1 MRVSVDGLWQQ
12 KHPTPS
18 GSGWEYHWHP
28 ANLPREVLGEASALD
43 LGLGGGGESAWV
55 VGPGWLAWLRSFA
68 AQAPSE
74 QRAYVGLAGVL
85 VRGDGDWDE
94 ALPGVLAA
102 LSLPAAA
109 PYDGRFAPR
118 TLDAPLVALAP
129 VELSPFE
136 ASRAETLARFIV
148 AGGRI
153 GAGAAADDPRLPAL
167 LGKLLAWVPAPGR
180 AEPRRGIFLAL
191 GAGSGRDALPDVDD
205 SLAHYLA
212 LAWQPSAGL
221 PLGYPALAWRLCA
234 EACRP
239 GRPAAELFRELA
251 DLADAW
257 EDVPALSRY
266 LAERVLR
273 PEEVARCDAA
283 APAPLLRGRDAGLLF
298 CRVLH
303 HYGRGLLRGDGLTE
317 RLARVLA
324 LRVLIDHLVRLD
336 EPAAADL
343 PSRHLRRLRYE
354 ALLPDDESAR
364 LLAAAR
370 KQMPSLGGLS

>member
-1 MRVSVDGLWQQ
+1 VRVRVDGLWQQ

-28 ANLPREVLGEASALD
+28 AELPREVLGEASALD
-43 LGLGGGGESAWV
+43 LGLGGGGESAFL

-94 ALPGVLAA
+94 ALPGVLSA
-102 LSLPAAA
+102 LSLPPAA
-109 PYDGRFAPR
+109 PYDGRFSSR
-118 TLDAPLVALAP
+118 ELDAAAVAAAP
-129 VELSPFE
+129 VDLAPFE
-136 ASRAETLARFIV
+136 AARAEALARFAV
-148 AGGRI
+148 AGGRMF
-153 GAGAAADDPRLPAL
+153 AGSAADDARLPAL

-180 AEPRRGIFLAL
+180 AEPRRGIFA
-191 GAGSGRDALPDVDD
+191 ASGRDVLADVDD

-212 LAWQPSAGL
+212 LAWQPPAGL
-221 PLGYPALAWRLCA
+221 PPGYPALAWRLCA

-257 EDVPALSRY
+257 EDAPALSRY

-273 PEEVARCDAA
+273 ADEVARCDAA

-303 HYGRGLLRGDGLTE
+303 HYGRGLLRGDGLAE

-354 ALLPDDESAR
+354 ALLPDDEGAR

-370 KQMPSLGGLS
+370 RQLPSLGGVA

>member
-1 MRVSVDGLWQQ
+1 MRVRVEGLWQQ

-28 ANLPREVLGEASALD
+28 ADLPREVLGEASALD
-43 LGLGGGGESAWV
+43 LGLGGGGESAFL

-85 VRGDGDWDE
+85 VRGDGDWDD
-94 ALPGVLAA
+94 ALPGVLVSLA
-102 LSLPAAA
+102 LPAAA
-109 PYDGRFAPR
+109 PHDGRFAPS
-118 TLDAPLVALAP
+118 TLEPPAVAPMPVDLAP
-129 VELSPFE
+129 FD
-136 ASRAETLARFIV
+136 AARAEALARFVV
-148 AGGRI
+148 AGGRF
-153 GAGAAADDPRLPAL
+153 GAGSMADDGRLPAL
-167 LGKLLAWVPAPGR
+167 LGRLLAWVPAPGR
-180 AEPRRGIFLAL
+180 AEPRRGILA
-191 GAGSGRDALPDVDD
+191 ATGRDVLDDVDD
-205 SLAHYLA
+205 GLAHYLA
-212 LAWQPSAGL
+212 LAWQPLPGL
-221 PLGYPALAWRLCA
+221 PPGYPALAWRLCA

-251 DLADAW
+251 ELADAW
-257 EDVPALSRY
+257 EDAPALSRY
-266 LAERVLR
+266 LAERVLKAD
-273 PEEVARCDAA
+273 EVARCDAA

-303 HYGRGLLRGDGLTE
+303 YYGRGLLRGDGLAE

-370 KQMPSLGGLS
+370 KQMPSLGGFA

>member
-1 MRVSVDGLWQQ
+1 VRVRVDGLWQQ

-28 ANLPREVLGEASALD
+28 ADLPREVLGEASALD
-43 LGLGGGGESAWV
+43 LGLGGGGESAFL

-102 LSLPAAA
+102 LTLPPAA
-109 PYDGRFAPR
+109 PYDGRFAALTVEPPAVAA
-118 TLDAPLVALAP
+118 APVDLAP
-129 VELSPFE
+129 FE
-136 ASRAETLARFIV
+136 PARAETLARFVV

-153 GAGAAADDPRLPAL
+153 AAGTASDDARLPAL
-167 LGKLLAWVPAPGR
+167 LGKLLAWLPAPGR
-180 AEPRRGIFLAL
+180 AESRRGILA
-191 GAGSGRDALPDVDD
+191 ASGRDVLGDVDD

-212 LAWQPSAGL
+212 LAWQPPAGL
-221 PLGYPALAWRLCA
+221 PAGYPALAWRLCA

-266 LAERVLR
+266 LSERVLKAD
-273 PEEVARCDAA
+273 EVARCDAA

-303 HYGRGLLRGDGLTE
+303 YYGRGMLRGDGLAE

-370 KQMPSLGGLS
+370 KQLPSLGGVA

>member
-1 MRVSVDGLWQQ
+1 MRVTVDGLWQQ

-28 ANLPREVLGEASALD
+28 ADLPREVLGEASALD

-55 VGPGWLAWLRSFA
+55 VGPGWLAWLRSFS

-102 LSLPAAA
+102 LSLPPAA
-109 PYDGRFAPR
+109 PYDGRFAAR
-118 TLDAPLVALAP
+118 TLDATAVAP
-129 VELSPFE
+129 VPVDLAPFE

-153 GAGAAADDPRLPAL
+153 DAGAAAADERLPAL

-180 AEPRRGIFLAL
+180 AEPRRGILA
-191 GAGSGRDALPDVDD
+191 ASGRDALPDVDD

-212 LAWQPSAGL
+212 LAWQPPAGL
-221 PLGYPALAWRLCA
+221 PLGHPALAWRLCA

-239 GRPAAELFRELA
+239 GRPATELFRELA

-266 LAERVLR
+266 LAERVLKAD
-273 PEEVARCDAA
+273 EVARCDAA

-303 HYGRGLLRGDGLTE
+303 HYGRGLLSGDGLTE

-370 KQMPSLGGLS
+370 KQLPSLGIST